1 MATWR
6 THAEMCIAASET
18 GTSALLFQF
27 RWYGPGR
34 NFTSWG
40 TCWWH
45 KDTRPWDEILA
56 PGVPLSSLAPLPRG
70 SADARV
76 HIGRLEG
83 NELKANYVAAN
94 TIVVRKERAGKAL
107 WFPEDLPTFED
118 WEYAYN
124 SASPRQSYPLRGLRL
139 QSSFA

>member
-1 MATWR
+1 M
-6 THAEMCIAASET
+6 
-18 GTSALLFQF
+18 
-27 RWYGPGR
+27 
-34 NFTSWG
+34 
-40 TCWWH
+40 
-45 KDTRPWDEILA
+45 
-56 PGVPLSSLAPLPRG
+56 
-70 SADARV
+70 
-76 HIGRLEG
+76 
-83 NELKANYVAAN
+83 KANYVAAN